1 MFFVSA
7 VPIVRE
13 LPPGETDLAYR
24 AMRELHPSIGST
36 VDFANR
42 VRRLRRTEGYRL
54 VASFE
59 DGEAEASAV
68 AGFRTA
74 HFAAWGYA
82 LHCDELAIRAD
93 RRGRGHAGELTEWL
107 IDEAARLGCAQIHM
121 DPGVSTV
128 AAAAGPQT
136 SPRQYGAARS
146 AR

>member
-1 MFFVSA
+1 MSA

-13 LPPGETDLAYR
+13 LSSGETDLAYR
-24 AMRELHPSIGST
+24 AMREIHPTIGSAT
-36 VDFANR
+36 DFADR
-42 VRRLRRTEGYRL
+42 ARRLRRTEGYRL

-68 AGFRTA
+68 AGFRTG

-93 RRGRGHAGELTEWL
+93 RRGRGHAGDLTEWL
-107 IDEAARLGCAQIHM
+107 IGEASRLGCGQIHV
-121 DPGVSTV
+121 DPGVGAL
-128 AAAAGPQT
+128 AAAAVRRKAN
-136 SPRQYGAARS
+136 PRPYAARS